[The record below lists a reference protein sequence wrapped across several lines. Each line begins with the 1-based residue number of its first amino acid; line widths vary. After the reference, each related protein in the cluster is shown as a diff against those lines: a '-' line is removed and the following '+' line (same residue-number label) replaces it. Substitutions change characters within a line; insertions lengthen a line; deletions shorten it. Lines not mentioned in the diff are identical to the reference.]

1 MISVEQSYRSK
12 WLVILA
18 LSLLSLSS
26 CNGRNTPAC
35 PPEPVP
41 TPTPT
46 PKENE
51 SENNEYLTIERIT
64 VININSSAP
73 VETITTYE
81 E

>member
-1 MISVEQSYRSK
+1 MSSVEQSYRSK
-12 WLVILA
+12 WLVILV
-18 LSLLSLSS
+18 LGLLSLSS

-35 PPEPVP
+35 LPEPVP

-51 SENNEYLTIERIT
+51 SANKEYLTIERIT
-64 VININSSAP
+64 VINIDSSAP

>member
-18 LSLLSLSS
+18 LGLLSLSS
-26 CNGRNTPAC
+26 CNGRSTPAC

-41 TPTPT
+41 TPTP
-46 PKENE
+46 KENE
-51 SENNEYLTIERIT
+51 SANNEYLTIERIT
-64 VININSSAP
+64 VVNIDSSTP